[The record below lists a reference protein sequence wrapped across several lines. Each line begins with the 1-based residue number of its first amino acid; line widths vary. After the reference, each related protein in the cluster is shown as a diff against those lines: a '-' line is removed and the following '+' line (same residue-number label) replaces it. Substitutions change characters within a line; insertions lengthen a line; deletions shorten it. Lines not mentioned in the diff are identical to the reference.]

1 MDETTIPTTPVEEVI
16 TPAEMPTTPVVE
28 EETEATPAPAVEEVP
43 AEEVAP
49 VAAI

>member
-16 TPAEMPTTPVVE
+16 TPAEETITTPEVTETTPV
-28 EETEATPAPAVEEVP
+28 VEEVP

-49 VAAI
+49 VATI